1 MNTKLCDRFSV
12 THYPMLFWGP
22 PLKFASGG
30 WEPKDENSEIST
42 IEDGRT
48 ADRLLNW
55 INKQIGRSVKFL
67 SVSVYSLIFKSECC
81 VLFIIC
87 ILHCTTVQASLIV
100 ARMILL
106 VMNFP
111 NERTDILSV
120 QELDYLKPLQE

>member
-30 WEPKDENSEIST
+30 WEPKDENSEIRT

-67 SVSVYSLIFKSECC
+67 SVSVYSLIFKIECC